1 MKNWHQ
7 QWDDFLNEA
16 EEPKLK
22 SSGNVEAHF
31 DQTLS
36 NLTPS
41 QRSEISSALKEL
53 FSDKE
58 FSGLF
63 TRYQSNSESLE
74 LEEKELVSSRAEDFI
89 RQQGLTGEVD
99 LPGSDAS
106 IAFLKTLKDKV
117 GSQMEE
123 NYWTSN
129 SSPGPEISDLSM
141 SSDEAI
147 VSATVADPSLGD
159 VSSMVK

>member
-1 MKNWHQ
+1 M
-7 QWDDFLNEA
+7 
-16 EEPKLK
+16 
-22 SSGNVEAHF
+22 
-31 DQTLS
+31 
-36 NLTPS
+36 
-41 QRSEISSALKEL
+41 
-53 FSDKE
+53 
-58 FSGLF
+58 
-63 TRYQSNSESLE
+63 
-74 LEEKELVSSRAEDFI
+74 
-89 RQQGLTGEVD
+89 
-99 LPGSDAS
+99 
-106 IAFLKTLKDKV
+106 KTLKDKV